1 MPGAQPV
8 TPHRRRRIVVL
19 RRGEKVADKPVAQ
32 SSPEEV
38 TGLIMGAIEM
48 A

>member
-1 MPGAQPV
+1 M
-8 TPHRRRRIVVL
+8 
-19 RRGEKVADKPVAQ
+19 RRGEKVCDKPVAQ

-38 TGLIMGAIEM
+38 TGLITGAVEF